1 MSTLKLSLVIAIVA
15 ASITAPIIIRHQAQ
29 SSVLE
34 KLDSMKEQSA
44 QLAALSAQNQQ
55 LSNQVAAIKR
65 EPALS
70 PEQESELLQ
79 LRGQIGQLRRA
90 AKETENLRARN
101 QKLLAAA
108 ESSTTAWRAS
118 AANGQSTADYWVKDQ
133 LTFSGYANPE
143 SALKTA
149 FWAANNGDVRTM
161 LECMTPEARAGMERE
176 WQKDGKS
183 EADAAAELKAMGTSL
198 AAPSSAFRLLD
209 EQDMAPDEKVANV
222 SFEGEGKARRFV
234 LRKIGDEWKIERM
247 LFSGEEPSQ

>member
-1 MSTLKLSLVIAIVA
+1 MNALKLYIAGAVVVG
-15 ASITAPIIIRHQAQ
+15 SIATPIIIRQNAQ
-29 SSVLE
+29 LRLQETV
-34 KLDSMKEQSA
+34 DSMKEQSQ
-44 QLAALSAQNQQ
+44 QLAALSAENEQ
-55 LSNQVAAIKR
+55 LSNQVAALKR
-65 EPALS
+65 EPAFS
-70 PEQESELLQ
+70 AEQESELLQ

-108 ESSTTAWRAS
+108 ESSATARRAS
-118 AANGQSTADYWVKDQ
+118 ASSGQSTADYWVKDQ

-161 LECMTPEARAGMERE
+161 LECMTPDARAGMERE

-198 AAPSSAFRLLD
+198 AAPSSAFRLLN
-209 EQDMAPDEKVANV
+209 EQDMAPDEKVANI
-222 SFEGEGKARRFV
+222 SFEGEGKARQFV

-247 LFSGEEPSQ
+247 LFAGEEPSQ